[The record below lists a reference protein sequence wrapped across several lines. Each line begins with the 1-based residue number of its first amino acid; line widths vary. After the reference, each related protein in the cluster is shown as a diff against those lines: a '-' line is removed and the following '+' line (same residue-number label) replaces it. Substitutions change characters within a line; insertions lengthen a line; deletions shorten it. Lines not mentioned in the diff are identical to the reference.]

1 MKKLSFIL
9 VLLSILF
16 FSCSSP
22 AEHTLETYNSPT
34 ETIHIHTF
42 QVQKLFYD
50 EPFTLIK
57 NHILYVKVSADDC
70 TCTKCGV
77 NIIQN
82 ELYSCYIDGLYYGSD
97 LESALFSTYRNMG
110 YSKGVASM
118 AAQSTL
124 NEVHTNLYNYYRS
137 LGYEYTF

>member
-1 MKKLSFIL
+1 MKKLFFIL
-9 VLLSILF
+9 ILLSDLF
-16 FSCSSP
+16 LSCSSP

-34 ETIHIHTF
+34 EIIHIHTF

-50 EPFTLIK
+50 ESFTLIK
-57 NHILYVKVSADDC
+57 NHILYVKVSADGC

-82 ELYSCYIDGLYYGSD
+82 ELYSCYIDGLYYGSN

-124 NEVHTNLYNYYRS
+124 NEVHISLYNYYRS

>member
-9 VLLSILF
+9 ILLSVLF
-16 FSCSSP
+16 LSCSSP
-22 AEHTLETYNSPT
+22 AGHTLETYKSST
-34 ETIHIHTF
+34 ETTHIHTF

-50 EPFTLIK
+50 ESFTLIK
-57 NHILYVKVSADDC
+57 NYMLYVKVSADGC
-70 TCTKCGV
+70 TCTKCGA

-82 ELYSCYIDGLYYGSD
+82 ELYSCYIDGLCYGSD

-110 YSKGVASM
+110 YSKGRASM
-118 AAQSTL
+118 LTQGTL
-124 NEVHTNLYNYYRS
+124 NKVHISLYNYYRS

>member
-9 VLLSILF
+9 VLLSVLF
-16 FSCSSP
+16 LSCSLET
-22 AEHTLETYNSPT
+22 EHTLETYNSPT

-50 EPFTLIK
+50 ESFTLIK
-57 NHILYVKVSADDC
+57 NHILYVKVSADGC

-82 ELYSCYIDGLYYGSD
+82 ELSSCYVDGLYYGSN

-124 NEVHTNLYNYYRS
+124 NEVHISLYNYYRF

>member
-9 VLLSILF
+9 VLLSVLF

-22 AEHTLETYNSPT
+22 AEHTLETYNSLT
-34 ETIHIHTF
+34 ETTHIHTF
-42 QVQKLFYD
+42 QIQKLFYD
-50 EPFTLIK
+50 ESFTLIK
-57 NHILYVKVSADDC
+57 NHILYVKVSADGC
-70 TCTKCGV
+70 TCTKCGA

-82 ELYSCYIDGLYYGSD
+82 ELYSCYIDGLCYGSD

-110 YSKGVASM
+110 YSKGIASM
-118 AAQSTL
+118 AVQCTWD
-124 NEVHTNLYNYYRS
+124 EVHINLYNYYRS

>member
-9 VLLSILF
+9 ILLSALF
-16 FSCSSP
+16 LSCSSP
-22 AEHTLETYNSPT
+22 VEHTLETYNLPT
-34 ETIHIHTF
+34 ETTHIHTF

-50 EPFTLIK
+50 ESFTLIK
-57 NHILYVKVSADDC
+57 NHILYVKVSADGC
-70 TCTKCGV
+70 TCIKCGA

-82 ELYSCYIDGLYYGSD
+82 ELYSCYIDDLCYGSD

-110 YSKGVASM
+110 YSKGRASVLT
-118 AAQSTL
+118 QGTR
-124 NEVHTNLYNYYRS
+124 NKVHISLYNYYRS